1 MKEIVNILMKR
12 DGLSKSEAISI
23 VQHTKL
29 MIDEAIESGD
39 YDAVEEILADELG
52 LELDY
57 IYNFI

>member
-12 DGLSKSEAISI
+12 DGISKSEAISI
-23 VQHTKL
+23 VQQTKL

-39 YDAVEEILADELG
+39 YDVVEDILASELG